1 MRMFTPSQTLRAG
14 RREAHPS
21 LRTSCLHRLL
31 VLGVDVLDVLPDK
44 TLGIRQIVAAL
55 AKHIGGMEGRHSL
68 YTFYVVPLA
77 AVFRYS
83 EVLIY
88 DRFSRWAAESSF
100 CRPLRRRRGTSRGW
114 SGRSAAGSIP
124 RPPGCRRGACPP
136 SRRKGVLWRPRSRRV
151 PRRRALVARRDL
163 LSR

>member
-21 LRTSCLHRLL
+21 LRTSCL
-31 VLGVDVLDVLPDK
+31 
-44 TLGIRQIVAAL
+44 
-55 AKHIGGMEGRHSL
+55 HSL

-88 DRFSRWAAESSF
+88 DRFSRWAAEAKYD
-100 CRPLRRRRGTSRGW
+100 LRLDRLDLALQVGVASPDLTRFW
-114 SGRSAAGSIP
+114 LPILHSAALFDGGAALHEVGQIDLLAGQFHGRQDVVEKLA
-124 RPPGCRRGACPP
+124 RPPDERESC
-136 SRRKGVLWRPRSRRV
+136 GVLVLAGSL
-151 PRRRALVARRDL
+151 ADEH
-163 LSR
+163 